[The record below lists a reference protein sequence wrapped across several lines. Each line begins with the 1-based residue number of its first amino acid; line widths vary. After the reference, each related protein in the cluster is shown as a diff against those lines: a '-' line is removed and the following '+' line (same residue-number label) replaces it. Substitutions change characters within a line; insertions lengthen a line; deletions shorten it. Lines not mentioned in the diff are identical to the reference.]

1 VTLDNIDATDI
12 RDYWNEHIHDLEI
25 ATAPLGSPQFFAQL
39 TDYRFDKLHYLPQ
52 LVDFNGYAGQDLLEV
67 GCGVGIDLAR
77 FAQGGAHVTGID
89 LSDIAIKLART
100 YFDQRGF
107 SAELDVMN
115 GEAMAFP
122 DNQFDVVYAHG
133 VLQYTVD
140 SARMAAEI
148 HRVLKPGGLAIVMVY
163 NTWSWLNALAKLLP
177 AELEHTDAPGFR
189 TFSQHELRELLKPFH
204 NLVVIPE
211 RFPVKTRLHSGLK
224 AKLYNNLFVG
234 TFNTLPRKLTRP
246 TGWHLMAFA
255 SK

>member
-1 VTLDNIDATDI
+1 MDKTNATAI
-12 RDYWNEHIHDLEI
+12 RNYWNEHIHDLEI
-25 ATAPLGSPQFFAQL
+25 ATAPQGSPQFFEQL
-39 TDYRFDKLHYLPQ
+39 ANYRFEKLHYLPQ
-52 LVDFNGYAGQDLLEV
+52 LVDFEGYTGQKLLEV

-77 FAQGGAHVTGID
+77 FAQGGALVTGID
-89 LSDIAIKLART
+89 LSEVAIELARNN
-100 YFDQRGF
+100 FEQRGL

-122 DNQFDVVYAHG
+122 DNHFDVVYAHG
-133 VLQYTVD
+133 VLQYTVN
-140 SARMAAEI
+140 SAQMASEI

-163 NTWSWLNALAKLLP
+163 NTWSWLNALAKVLP

-189 TFSQHELRELLKPFH
+189 TFSQNQLRELLEPFH
-204 NLVVIPE
+204 NLIVVPE

-234 TFNTLPRKLTRP
+234 TFNALPQKLTRP

-255 SK
+255 GK